1 MNFGNTLTRLGLL
14 RFSVALI
21 WLVLLFW
28 LAFVGFN
35 LPPIIWWVLAGYIP
49 LIALPFWQASR
60 RMGQDAL
67 LLNIVAETQLMTALL
82 FFSGGAT
89 NPVISYFL
97 VLMVVSA
104 YSLNRYRAL
113 IVAGTLILDY
123 SVLTQ
128 WYTPLAMGM
137 DGKGSLFD
145 WHLGGMWLT
154 FVLSTLIIAAFLPA
168 LVRDRQRHV
177 IEIQA

>member
-49 LIALPFWQASR
+49 LIALPFWQASK

-82 FFSGGAT
+82 FSVEA
-89 NPVISYFL
+89 
-97 VLMVVSA
+97 
-104 YSLNRYRAL
+104 RQ
-113 IVAGTLILDY
+113 TL
-123 SVLTQ
+123 
-128 WYTPLAMGM
+128 
-137 DGKGSLFD
+137 
-145 WHLGGMWLT
+145 
-154 FVLSTLIIAAFLPA
+154 
-168 LVRDRQRHV
+168 
-177 IEIQA
+177 